1 MNRRTDKTNK
11 RASDCGLL
19 FCSDV
24 RDRLGSRGSLDV
36 SVIPGDLLMTDHGNR
51 LAKRNTIADLS
62 SGPKVNLEGR
72 KRKNNCYNYPII

>member
-1 MNRRTDKTNK
+1 MNRRLEKTNK
-11 RASDCGLL
+11 RASDSSLL
-19 FCSDV
+19 FCSDI

-36 SVIPGDLLMTDHGNR
+36 SVIPGDLLLTDHSNR

-72 KRKNNCYNYPII
+72 KR